1 MRRALLV
8 LTLALAAAAAVAT
21 VRPAPARASCVAVI
35 VWHDTAYFGY
45 PTPGGRPP
53 PGHRV
58 HGVVEPGCND
68 TGGSVPSPT
77 PVGAHAIAGVPPQV
91 ALLSTGGVYVPA
103 GVFPQLPGFPIRPA
117 RVDDELRTCHVT
129 AHVTASGHV
138 LPGPGEVSL
147 ADVRS
152 SRPLRLFDHRLSVVV
167 DVHTRIAGL
176 DRYGVPYIGRRQ
188 AVRIDAVRCG
198 HMIIATRIVPGGPIA
213 PAATA
218 EDVLGAD
225 WRGTGGVIH
234 QLGGAARI
242 VGALTVL
249 VILGLIVL
257 GLRAGRR
264 ESSAPGAE

>member
-8 LTLALAAAAAVAT
+8 LTLACAAAAAVSA

-45 PTPGGRPP
+45 PTPGVRPQPGR
-53 PGHRV
+53 RV
-58 HGVVEPGCND
+58 RGVVEPACND
-68 TGGSVPSPT
+68 TGGSVTSPT
-77 PVGAHAIAGVPPQV
+77 AVGARAIAGVPPQV
-91 ALLSTGGVYVPA
+91 VLLSTGGAYVPA
-103 GVFPQLPGFPIRPA
+103 GVFPQLPGFPIRST
-117 RVDDELRTCHVT
+117 RVDDATRTCHVT
-129 AHVTASGHV
+129 AHITVSGHV
-138 LPGPGEVSL
+138 LPGAGLLEL

-152 SRPLRLFDHRLSVVV
+152 SRPLRLFDHRLLVFV
-167 DVHTRIAGL
+167 DDHTRIAGL

-198 HMIIATRIVPGGPIA
+198 HMIVATRVVPGGPIT

-218 EDVLGAD
+218 EDVLGAN
-225 WRGTGGVIH
+225 WRGGGGVIR
-234 QLGGAARI
+234 QLGGTARI

-249 VILGLIVL
+249 AVVVLIGL

-264 ESSAPGAE
+264 ESPANAG